1 MFQYYLPLRSE
12 FTMNILFSAALIA
25 ASLLSF
31 SASAKDA
38 IEIDSTPAEI
48 RAAQSDLRKSIERKS
63 GGYSHFT
70 DAERKAIFSKQDEL
84 HVLVD
89 GKNTIDELGPD
100 GKIAVANAL
109 EAVNALVNRA
119 EDNRLICERV
129 KPLGS
134 NRPQN
139 KCITVGERRRM
150 RDDAQRQ
157 GLRPAK

>member
-1 MFQYYLPLRSE
+1 MR
-12 FTMNILFSAALIA
+12 ILFSAALIA
-25 ASLLSF
+25 ASLLPF
-31 SASAKDA
+31 SAFAKDA
-38 IEIDSTPAEI
+38 IEISSTPPEI
-48 RAAQSDLRKSIERKS
+48 RAAQADLRKAIERKS
-63 GGYSHFT
+63 GNYSHFT
-70 DAERKAIFSKQDEL
+70 DAERKAIFAKQDEL
-84 HVLVD
+84 TVLVD

-100 GKIAVANAL
+100 GKIEVANAL

-139 KCITVGERRRM
+139 KCMSVGERRRL

-157 GLRPAK
+157 GLRPTK

>member
-1 MFQYYLPLRSE
+1 MR
-12 FTMNILFSAALIA
+12 TLFSAALIA
-25 ASLLSF
+25 ASLFSF
-31 SASAKDA
+31 SAFAKDA
-38 IEIDSTPAEI
+38 IEISSTPPEI
-48 RAAQSDLRKSIERKS
+48 RAAQADLRKAIERKS
-63 GGYSHFT
+63 GNYSHFT
-70 DAERKAIFSKQDEL
+70 DAERKAIFAKQDEL
-84 HVLVD
+84 TVLVD

-139 KCITVGERRRM
+139 KCISVGERRRL

-157 GLRPAK
+157 GLRPTN

>member
-1 MFQYYLPLRSE
+1 MH
-12 FTMNILFSAALIA
+12 TLFFAALIA
-25 ASLLSF
+25 ASLSPF
-31 SASAKDA
+31 SAFAKDA
-38 IEIDSTPAEI
+38 IEISSTPPEI
-48 RAAQSDLRKSIERKS
+48 RAAQADLRKAIERKS
-63 GGYSHFT
+63 GSYSHFT
-70 DAERKAIFSKQDEL
+70 DAERKAIFAKQDEL
-84 HVLVD
+84 TVLVD

-100 GKIAVANAL
+100 GKIEVANAL

-139 KCITVGERRRM
+139 KCMSVGERRRL

-157 GLRPAK
+157 GLRPTK

>member
-1 MFQYYLPLRSE
+1 MRTLL
-12 FTMNILFSAALIA
+12 SAALIA
-25 ASLLSF
+25 ASLFSF
-31 SASAKDA
+31 SASAEDA
-38 IEIDSTPAEI
+38 IEISSTPAEI
-48 RAAQSDLRKSIERKS
+48 RAAQADLRKAIERKS
-63 GGYSHFT
+63 GNYSHFT
-70 DAERKAIFSKQDEL
+70 DAERKAIFAKQDEL
-84 HVLVD
+84 TVLVD

-100 GKIAVANAL
+100 GKIEVANAL

-139 KCITVGERRRM
+139 KCMSVGERRRL

-157 GLRPAK
+157 GLRPTK